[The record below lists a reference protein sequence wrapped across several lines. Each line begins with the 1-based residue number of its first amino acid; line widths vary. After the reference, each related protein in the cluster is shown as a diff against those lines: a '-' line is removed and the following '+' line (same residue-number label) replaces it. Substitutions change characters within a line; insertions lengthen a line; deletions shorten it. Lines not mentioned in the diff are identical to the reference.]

1 MVNFQLPVPNISQF
15 AFYTLIHMYAF
26 NVAFESYS
34 EQNNLLMG
42 GGVPLADFSIM
53 LSRLAFSSSI
63 IYCWLSFS

>member
-1 MVNFQLPVPNISQF
+1 MNFQLPVPNISQF

-42 GGVPLADFSIM
+42 GGIPLADFWM
-53 LSRLAFSSSI
+53 LRALLFALCFQD
-63 IYCWLSFS
+63 